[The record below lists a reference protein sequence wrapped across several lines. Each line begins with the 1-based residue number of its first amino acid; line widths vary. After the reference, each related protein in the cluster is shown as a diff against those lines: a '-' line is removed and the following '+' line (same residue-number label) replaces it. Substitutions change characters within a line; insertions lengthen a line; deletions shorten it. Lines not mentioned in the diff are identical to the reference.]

1 MFKSAIVTVILIVL
15 LSVNAA
21 AKSTDEKKIVF
32 LGDSLMSQVDW
43 AELFSN
49 GNIKNRGI
57 GGSTAQDIYNRIGD
71 VIRDAPKKVFIMA
84 GTNDILRG
92 KSLEQFILTYN
103 KILKVLIK
111 ELPDADIYVMSILP
125 LNFEGDKL
133 YNDVITLTNVKIK
146 QAVDKFNKQD
156 KIKFLDIHESFTNP
170 GTIKLN
176 PIYTYDGIHLTP
188 QGYLNWKQ
196 QIMPY
201 VY

>member
-1 MFKSAIVTVILIVL
+1 MFKPSMVTVILIVL
-15 LSVNAA
+15 ISVNAA
-21 AKSTDEKKIVF
+21 AKSTDDNKIVF
-32 LGDSLMSQVDW
+32 LGDSLMSHADW

-57 GGSTAQDIYNRIGD
+57 GGSTAQDIYNRLGD
-71 VIRDAPKKVFIMA
+71 VINDAPKKVFIMA

-103 KILKVLIK
+103 KILKILIK
-111 ELPDADIYVMSILP
+111 KLPKAEIYVMSILP
-125 LNFEGDKL
+125 LNFEGDKP
-133 YNDVITLTNVKIK
+133 YNNIVILANVKIK
-146 QAVDKFNKQD
+146 QAVDTYNKQD
-156 KIKFLDIHESFTNP
+156 KIKFLDIHESFTGP
-170 GTIKLN
+170 GTMKLN
-176 PIYTYDGIHLTP
+176 PLYTYDGIHLTP